1 MADTIRVANVR
12 TQPAHFPRIRPII
25 IGQVAA
31 EQMTRLR
38 IGPASIVGQPRL
50 LLAGLTDGISRR
62 MMPHVKMPFSTLV
75 SDGAVKHGTEAVGPG
90 TPEANLADPV
100 VTSGVRPSWDRP
112 VGFGQG
118 RPVGD
123 LQFRLAAGRTF
134 PVAAD

>member
-1 MADTIRVANVR
+1 MRVTNVR
-12 TQPAHFPRIRPII
+12 IQPAHSPRIRPIF

-38 IGPASIVGQPRL
+38 IGPASSVGQPRL
-50 LLAGLTDGISRR
+50 LLAGLTDGISCR
-62 MMPHVKMPFSTLV
+62 MMPHVNMPFSTLV
-75 SDGAVKHGTEAVGPG
+75 SDGAVNHGTEAVGPV

-100 VTSGVRPSWDRP
+100 VTSGERPSWDRP

-123 LQFRLAAGRTF
+123 LQFHLAAGRIL